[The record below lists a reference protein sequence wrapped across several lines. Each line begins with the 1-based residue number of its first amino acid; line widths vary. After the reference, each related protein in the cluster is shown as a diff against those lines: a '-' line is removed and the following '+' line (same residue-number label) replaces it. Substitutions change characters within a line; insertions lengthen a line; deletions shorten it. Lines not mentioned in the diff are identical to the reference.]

1 MIVCSVNSIIS
12 KTLRLVHPLV
22 NQCDERHDRDKFA
35 GKEPAQNSLDVGGT
49 VFMRGIISARLG
61 GLLMRDRDNIDSELR
76 LVTALRRRTRKH
88 HRPRQMDSSLN
99 ELIDELLE
107 ERQRSVTY
115 LETRDDSTDLGPLF
129 W

>member
-1 MIVCSVNSIIS
+1 
-12 KTLRLVHPLV
+12 
-22 NQCDERHDRDKFA
+22 
-35 GKEPAQNSLDVGGT
+35 
-49 VFMRGIISARLG
+49 MRGIISARLG

-88 HRPRQMDSSLN
+88 HRPRQVDASLN

-115 LETRDDSTDLGPLF
+115 LETRDDSTDLGPVC

>member
-1 MIVCSVNSIIS
+1 
-12 KTLRLVHPLV
+12 LRFVHRLV
-22 NQCDERHDRDKFA
+22 NQCDERHDRNKFA
-35 GKEPAQNSLDVGGT
+35 GNGPARNSLDVGGT
-49 VFMRGIISARLG
+49 VLLRGIISARLG
-61 GLLMRDRDNIDSELR
+61 GLLMRDRDTIDSELR

-88 HRPRQMDSSLN
+88 HRPRQVDASLN

-115 LETRDDSTDLGPLF
+115 LETRDDSTDLGPLC